1 MECSEKVG
9 LTGILLLAVG
19 GFFLIQVFYGIVR
32 GSFGEY
38 SLMNFIGF
46 LSFLT
51 LGFGLYLIVQSGKP
65 ETKQR

>member
-1 MECSEKVG
+1 MDYSEKVG

-19 GFFLIQVFYGIVR
+19 GFFLIQVFSGIVR

-51 LGFGLYLIVQSGKP
+51 
-65 ETKQR
+65 